1 MWPLFCYG
9 AGRLEGKETERAHRL
24 SHPESYF
31 HRRSRRECSA
41 ATRVSSIWSRRF
53 LNRYEPDKRRR
64 TVMKRFDNRTVII
77 TGGARGMGASHARGF
92 VGEGANVVI
101 ADVLEDEG
109 RRLAAD
115 LGDQAIFSYL
125 DVTNDADWAATV
137 VEAENAFGPVSV
149 LVNNAGIVRFGRIEE
164 TEPEVWRKVIE
175 INLTG
180 AYLGI
185 RAVASSMR
193 KAGGGAIVNISSG
206 AGFTATFGLAAYVS
220 SKWAVRGLTKTAALE
235 LGRDNIRVNS
245 IHPGAIRTPILADH
259 APDAAEMA
267 ATMAGAGVGLSA
279 IPRIA
284 EPEEITR
291 LVLFVASGDA
301 SFSTGSE
308 FIADGGLLL
317 GPGPQHQRAEAT
329 LA

>member
-1 MWPLFCYG
+1 M
-9 AGRLEGKETERAHRL
+9 
-24 SHPESYF
+24 SSSS
-31 HRRSRRECSA
+31 RSPS
-41 ATRVSSIWSRRF
+41 
-53 LNRYEPDKRRR
+53 LKRRR
-64 TVMKRFDNRTVII
+64 VMKRFDNRTVIV

-92 VGEGANVVI
+92 VAEGANVVI
-101 ADVLEDEG
+101 ADVLEQAGRTLADEIG
-109 RRLAAD
+109 EH
-115 LGDQAIFSYL
+115 AIFSRL
-125 DVTNDADWAATV
+125 DVTSVRDWAATV
-137 VEAENAFGPVSV
+137 AAAEKAFGPISV
-149 LVNNAGIVRFGRIEE
+149 LVNNAGIVRFGQIEE
-164 TEPEVWRKVIE
+164 TEPAVWRQVIE

-185 RAVASSMR
+185 RAVVSSMR

-235 LGRDNIRVNS
+235 LGRDNSRVNS

-259 APDAAEMA
+259 APDAAAMA

-291 LVLFVASGDA
+291 LVLFVASDEA

-317 GPGPQHQRAEAT
+317 GPVPQHERAEAP
-329 LA
+329 AA